1 MAVRSWERGGGS
13 STETALPRHVLQITT
28 KHPLTSSSHKPPAL
42 HAGWTGLLGENNT
55 VCPVTEPAPN
65 ALNDMNVKT
74 GREQQ
79 NFPIITSW
87 RWSKYLDAIT
97 VSLLPICPPPFDC
110 FTDKHT
116 HTHTR
121 THTHT
126 HTKQVKT
133 SASAHPLEIITI
145 TSRNNI
151 PK

>member
-1 MAVRSWERGGGS
+1 MAVRSWETGGGGS
-13 STETALPRHVLQITT
+13 STETALTRHVFQITT

-65 ALNDMNVKT
+65 ALNVMNVKT

-97 VSLLPICPPPFDC
+97 VSLLPICPPPSPPPFDC
-110 FTDKHT
+110 FTDEHT
-116 HTHTR
+116 HTT
-121 THTHT
+121 
-126 HTKQVKT
+126 QVKT